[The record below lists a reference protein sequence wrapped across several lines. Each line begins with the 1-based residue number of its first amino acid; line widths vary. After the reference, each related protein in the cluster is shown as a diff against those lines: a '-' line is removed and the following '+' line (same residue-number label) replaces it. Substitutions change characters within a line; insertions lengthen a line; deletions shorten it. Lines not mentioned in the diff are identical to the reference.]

1 MSGDGGAQYIEA
13 WLSRLR
19 MRRQKDAGSVE
30 EADRMRREDS
40 ESEFKERLLALLVL
54 IAFALAVY
62 LFR

>member
-1 MSGDGGAQYIEA
+1 
-13 WLSRLR
+13 

-40 ESEFKERLLALLVL
+40 ESEFKGRLLAFLVL